1 MRARRMREDNLVSE
15 GGVSF
20 TGAVWREW
28 GWRAFQ
34 NENLSAPSR
43 TKSDGFW
50 TDKHKVFLSDI

>member
-50 TDKHKVFLSDI
+50 TGKHKIFLSDI